1 MGTTTLK
8 ASTLS
13 TVMLFTGVLA
23 IGAPGPIAET
33 SGKRFECNP
42 SNPILPAALV
52 RARLANFRRLTRSG
66 ELSVTFIFLAS
77 VLISLLLILQGSWL
91 IYGIVLVLVLGL
103 WISRTSMSM
112 STLSMKRGFCSRL
125 I

>member
-91 IYGIVLVLVLGL
+91 IYGNR
-103 WISRTSMSM
+103 SR
-112 STLSMKRGFCSRL
+112 SRSRARPL
-125 I
+125 DFEDEYEHEHAVP